1 MRTIK
6 FRGQQVHDNDWFEG
20 SLISLEN
27 GKSYIT
33 QDLRTPQERNQKT
46 GYTLAHFSEVI
57 PETVGQF
64 TGLKDKNGKE
74 IYEGDILK
82 FEAESPYPFAIMNNG
97 VVKYEPCKF
106 YLDDGVNQIGIH
118 VDNWYELEVIGN
130 IHDNPEL
137 SK

>member
-6 FRGQQVHDNDWFEG
+6 FRGKRVDNGEWVEG
-20 SLISLEN
+20 FLIGLYNPQIKEN
-27 GKSYIT
+27 
-33 QDLRTPQERNQKT
+33 
-46 GYTLAHFSEVI
+46 VI
-57 PETVGQF
+57 KQSFIHNGTIFYNPDKVTPETVGQF
-64 TGLKDKNGKE
+64 TGLTDKNGKE

-137 SK
+137 LGGSK

>member
-6 FRGQQVHDNDWFEG
+6 FRWYDEDNKLWLEQNEGIFLLDQYGHRYYLEDDKNDVVDLGGVHYSER
-20 SLISLEN
+20 
-27 GKSYIT
+27 KIT
-33 QDLRTPQERNQKT
+33 IE
-46 GYTLAHFSEVI
+46 
-57 PETVGQF
+57 QF
-64 TGLKDKNGKE
+64 TGLTDKNGKE

-97 VVKYEPCKF
+97 LVKYEPCKF

-137 SK
+137 LK